1 MTNIIPKLWDLFLEK
16 KKKTDEIIE
25 KNINA
30 IRNIIFSNQTAQLQ
44 FYTSTRDTDLILHME
59 ILFRQH
65 GYLTARILEFINEQE
80 LISISYDDFPD
91 ITHEMD
97 EQLDNRSA
105 FMEQLIGLLIWE
117 LRILYLIAQLKMKTL
132 KVDFDQENKRI
143 TISPPTRSRDIK
155 KSLTIKLSQE
165 DHEWNAVFGAHNFP
179 RRGIT
184 FNLGDSSGI
193 GEVTEEEIKNKWEL
207 FKEVWI
213 KRFRIP
219 LNMNADDF
227 FTVWECIKWLHIP
240 IPFSENTVDTL
251 VQQVGPGSEAIVK
264 KMIQTYK
271 IILPNLKDLKI
282 VKSIE
287 EIKKKFFHTLFNYGL
302 GWKYTTDEGLSYFH
316 ISCQFTAN
324 DFIRSAFEA
333 FFYEINDP
341 GSFYEEEIK
350 NRINLIK
357 SGYVS
362 IRQNRDFLVG
372 YQPIN
377 QKNPVENVNQF
388 NIQILERN
396 HDITAP
402 NASKHNISVDG
413 EIDLI
418 IYSNDNLF
426 LLEAKSFFSK
436 SLSSNIQYASDQC
449 TKYREWI
456 DTAEFNELIEK
467 HKIQNLNK
475 IFILILTNRQEERL
489 YVKCNKSGY
498 YFPIISFSL
507 LPLLLMGFYTLDISK
522 RKIVPSDLIEV
533 LKEIVIEKFKDFE
546 IIQENHEEFKKFRK
560 IWRNFFYL
568 ILNSISLPANFDFS
582 NLSSFP
588 FDSRYTVIDYRIE
601 NSGNWELSEEIPIW
615 EDNGFTFYLVTEI
628 GNMKHSYVCKNCS
641 SVWLYYFPESVDFTG
656 SIYESLTKGICIK
669 CGKEIVNQNSLK
681 IREITNKTSLIMV
694 FVKKQLWESKLQKNV
709 SLKDRL
715 KEIRKEIPF

>member
-30 IRNIIFSNQTAQLQ
+30 IKNIIFSNQTAQLQ
-44 FYTSTRDTDLILHME
+44 FYTSTRDTDLILQME

-91 ITHEMD
+91 IKQEMD

-117 LRILYLIAQLKMKTL
+117 LRILYLITQLKIKTL

-143 TISPPTRSRDIK
+143 TISPPIGSRDIK

-184 FNLGDSSGI
+184 FNFGDSSGI
-193 GEVTEEEIKNKWEL
+193 GEVTEEEIKNKWDL

-213 KRFRIP
+213 KRFKIP
-219 LNMNADDF
+219 LNMNVDDF

-240 IPFSENTVDTL
+240 LPFSEDNIDTL
-251 VQQVGPGSEAIVK
+251 VQQIGPGSEEIVK
-264 KMIQTYK
+264 KMIQIYK

-282 VKSIE
+282 IESIE
-287 EIKKKFFHTLFNYGL
+287 EIKKNFFHTLFNYGL
-302 GWKYTTDEGLSYFH
+302 GWKYTSDEGVSYFH
-316 ISCQFTAN
+316 ISCQFAAN
-324 DFIRSAFEA
+324 DFIRNAFEA

-341 GSFYEEEIK
+341 GSYYEEEIK

-357 SGYVS
+357 SGC
-362 IRQNRDFLVG
+362 IILRENRNFLVG

-377 QKNPVENVNQF
+377 QKKPVEDVNQF

-396 HDITAP
+396 HDITSP

-418 IYSNDNLF
+418 IYSNNNLF

-436 SLSSNIQYASDQC
+436 SLSRNIQFASDQC

-456 DTAEFNELIEK
+456 NTTGFNELIEK

-489 YVKCNKSGY
+489 CVKCNKSGF

-522 RKIVPSDLIEV
+522 RKIIPSDLIKA
-533 LKEIVIEKFKDFE
+533 LKEIVLEKFKDFE
-546 IIQENHEEFKKFRK
+546 IIPENDKEFEKFRK
-560 IWRNFFYL
+560 IWRNYFY
-568 ILNSISLPANFDFS
+568 IVLNSISLPANFDFS

-588 FDSRYTVIDYRIE
+588 FDSGYTVIDHRIE

-641 SVWLYYFPESVDFTG
+641 SVWLYYFPESINFVG

-669 CGKEIVNQNSLK
+669 CGKEFVNQSSLE

-694 FVKKQLWESKLQKNV
+694 FVKKQLWESKLHKNV
-709 SLKDRL
+709 SFKDRL
-715 KEIRKEIPF
+715 KEIRKEILF

>member
-1 MTNIIPKLWDLFLEK
+1 MTNIIPTLWDLFLEK

-30 IRNIIFSNQTAQLQ
+30 IKNIIFSNQTAQLQ
-44 FYTSTRDTDLILHME
+44 YYTSTLNTDLLLQTE
-59 ILFRQH
+59 KLFRQH
-65 GYLTARILEFINEQE
+65 GYLTARVLEFINEQE

-91 ITHEMD
+91 IAQEMD
-97 EQLDNRSA
+97 EQLDKRSA
-105 FMEQLIGLLIWE
+105 FMERLNGLLIWE
-117 LRILYLIAQLKMKTL
+117 LRILYLITQLKMKTL

-143 TISPPTRSRDIK
+143 IISPPIRPRDIK
-155 KSLTIKLSQE
+155 KSLTNKLSQE

-193 GEVTEEEIKNKWEL
+193 GEVTEEEIKDKWDL

-219 LNMNADDF
+219 LSMNADDF
-227 FTVWECIKWLHIP
+227 FTVWECIKWMHIP

-271 IILPNLKDLKI
+271 LILPNLKDLKI

-287 EIKKKFFHTLFNYGL
+287 EIKKKIFHTLFNYGL

-316 ISCQFTAN
+316 ISCQFAAN

-357 SGYVS
+357 SNYVS

-372 YQPIN
+372 YQPIK

-418 IYSNDNLF
+418 IYSNNNLF

-436 SLSSNIQYASDQC
+436 SLSRNIQFASDQC

-456 DTAEFNELIEK
+456 NTTGFNELIEK

-489 YVKCNKSGY
+489 CVKCNKSGF

-522 RKIVPSDLIEV
+522 RKIIPSDLIEA

-546 IIQENHEEFKKFRK
+546 IIQENHKEFEKFRK
-560 IWRNFFYL
+560 IWRNYFFI

-588 FDSRYTVIDYRIE
+588 FDSGYNVIDHRIE

-628 GNMKHSYVCKNCS
+628 SNMKHSYVCKNCS
-641 SVWLYYFPESVDFTG
+641 SVWLYYFPESIDFTG

-669 CGKEIVNQNSLK
+669 CGKEFVNQSSLE